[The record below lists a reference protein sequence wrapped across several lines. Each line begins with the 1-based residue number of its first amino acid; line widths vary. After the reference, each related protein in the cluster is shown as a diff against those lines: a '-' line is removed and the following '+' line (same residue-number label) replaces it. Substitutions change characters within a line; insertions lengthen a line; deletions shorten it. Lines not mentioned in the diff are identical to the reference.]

1 MQTFLV
7 LGLLLGGLPRA
18 EIELRSFISP
28 CLHCRMA
35 TATGILPPVQVGP
48 WAQDLQ
54 NFADGGAGNELKISS
69 WLSYLL
75 EPTARPS
82 LHCSGFCLGIFSACF
97 HDFTCRYTR
106 KDS

>member
-1 MQTFLV
+1 
-7 LGLLLGGLPRA
+7 
-18 EIELRSFISP
+18 
-28 CLHCRMA
+28 MA

-82 LHCSGFCLGIFSACF
+82 LHCSAVFALAYFLPVFRTLHVATLGRIL
-97 HDFTCRYTR
+97 DIQ
-106 KDS
+106 

>member
-1 MQTFLV
+1 MEAFIV
-7 LGLLLGGLPRA
+7 LSLLLRGLPRA
-18 EIELRSFISP
+18 EVELRTCISP
-28 CLHCRMA
+28 CLHCTMA

-54 NFADGGAGNELKISS
+54 NFAEGGARDELTIIMAF
-69 WLSYLL
+69 LF

-82 LHCSGFCLGIFSACF
+82 LHCSGFFLGIFSACF
-97 HDFTCRYTR
+97 HAFRCRHTW